1 MCLMISYYGCG
12 KKEVVNIY
20 ESEEYKALTKAK
32 KFNDAIQRELDVI
45 SKRVKEV
52 SKKDNIVPADYPEPY
67 KAQWEETH
75 SLKKK
80 PDING
85 GQAIWSIACFRCHM
99 YGTNGA
105 TLLQE
110 KEYWDAAASK
120 GIDELFESVWE
131 GKQGEDGVM
140 PAKGFCNLC
149 SEDEIRKS
157 VFYIFHLAKKVQVA
171 EENKSNS

>member
-1 MCLMISYYGCG
+1 MLNVKLNKNSSFYLLLSLMITYYGCS
-12 KKEVVNIY
+12 KKEIVNIY
-20 ESEEYKALTKAK
+20 ESEEYKTLT
-32 KFNDAIQRELDVI
+32 Q
-45 SKRVKEV
+45 KE
-52 SKKDNIVPADYPEPY
+52 
-67 KAQWEETH
+67 
-75 SLKKK
+75 
-80 PDING
+80 INSG
-85 GQAIWSIACFRCHM
+85 EAIWAIACFRCHM

-105 TLLQE
+105 VLLQE
-110 KEYWDAAASK
+110 KKYWDAAASK

-157 VFYIFHLAKKVQVA
+157 VFYIFHLAKKVQAA

>member
-1 MCLMISYYGCG
+1 
-12 KKEVVNIY
+12 
-20 ESEEYKALTKAK
+20 
-32 KFNDAIQRELDVI
+32 
-45 SKRVKEV
+45 
-52 SKKDNIVPADYPEPY
+52 
-67 KAQWEETH
+67 
-75 SLKKK
+75 
-80 PDING
+80 
-85 GQAIWSIACFRCHM
+85 M

-110 KEYWDAAASK
+110 KGYWDAAASK

-157 VFYIFHLAKKVQVA
+157 VFYIFHLAKKVQAA